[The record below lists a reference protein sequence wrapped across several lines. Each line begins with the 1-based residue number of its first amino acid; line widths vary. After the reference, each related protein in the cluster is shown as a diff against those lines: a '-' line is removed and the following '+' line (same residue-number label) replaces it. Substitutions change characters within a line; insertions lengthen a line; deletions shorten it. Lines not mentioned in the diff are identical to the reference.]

1 MTNFD
6 KGYVALG
13 VLSIIIQLV
22 IATYTVVL
30 LSVNACSWYLGILA
44 MILLM
49 GCGICIYGDIQNI
62 KSMIGWSK
70 KDES

>member
-1 MTNFD
+1 MTKLD
-6 KGYVALG
+6 KVCVVLC
-13 VLSIIIQLV
+13 VLSIIVQV
-22 IATYTVVL
+22 IVATYTVIL

-49 GCGICIYGDIQNI
+49 VFGIRIYGDIQNI
-62 KSMIGWSK
+62 KSVVGWSK